1 PQTQHRPLGG
11 SHANRHHPRRHPRAA
26 PLRAPHRHRTQNA
39 PRPHA
44 PRGPHP
50 PHGRPRP
57 GATRARSPVRAPQHQ
72 RQVPAPHPL
81 PHQPRTPP
89 PHPPAPRRALRHG
102 RHPMRRPIP
111 HTALLL
117 VALTIGTTHAQ
128 MPRITGIAYAYA
140 SITILFGDGHAPSFE
155 LAASVYPRAEI
166 NQFCVPGA
174 RCASGM
180 ASSLGYA
187 YAARVFTR
195 NAEYHAEESTHI
207 RQWEAL
213 GPGFLLAYG
222 LTGGE
227 PFEPYHTRNSVIA
240 SAS

>member
-1 PQTQHRPLGG
+1 
-11 SHANRHHPRRHPRAA
+11 
-26 PLRAPHRHRTQNA
+26 
-39 PRPHA
+39 
-44 PRGPHP
+44 
-50 PHGRPRP
+50 
-57 GATRARSPVRAPQHQ
+57 
-72 RQVPAPHPL
+72 
-81 PHQPRTPP
+81 
-89 PHPPAPRRALRHG
+89 
-102 RHPMRRPIP
+102 MRRPIP

-166 NQFCVPGA
+166 NQFCIPGA

-180 ASSLGYA
+180 ATPLGYV
-187 YAARVFTR
+187 YDDRVFTR
-195 NAEYHAEESTHI
+195 NPEYHTEEITHI

-240 SAS
+240 SASSDSPYWAYDRMWQPPTHLEKAHPQLRVTWGGERDETTITLFPGYSELAGSIVTAIKGEDATPTPPSEPVIANLTPHQPAVATLLPFEPDTIASND

>member
-1 PQTQHRPLGG
+1 
-11 SHANRHHPRRHPRAA
+11 
-26 PLRAPHRHRTQNA
+26 
-39 PRPHA
+39 
-44 PRGPHP
+44 
-50 PHGRPRP
+50 
-57 GATRARSPVRAPQHQ
+57 
-72 RQVPAPHPL
+72 
-81 PHQPRTPP
+81 
-89 PHPPAPRRALRHG
+89 
-102 RHPMRRPIP
+102 MRRPIP

-180 ASSLGYA
+180 ATPLGYV
-187 YAARVFTR
+187 YDDRVFTQYP
-195 NAEYHAEESTHI
+195 EYHTEEITHI

-213 GPGFLLAYG
+213 GPGFVVAYAI
-222 LTGGE
+222 TGGE
-227 PFEPYHTRNSVIA
+227 PFEPYHTRSSVIA
-240 SAS
+240 AASEGTPFWDYDRMWQPPTELQQSYPQLRVSWGGKSADTTITVFPGYAELAGSIVNALAGE

>member
-1 PQTQHRPLGG
+1 
-11 SHANRHHPRRHPRAA
+11 
-26 PLRAPHRHRTQNA
+26 
-39 PRPHA
+39 
-44 PRGPHP
+44 
-50 PHGRPRP
+50 
-57 GATRARSPVRAPQHQ
+57 
-72 RQVPAPHPL
+72 
-81 PHQPRTPP
+81 
-89 PHPPAPRRALRHG
+89 
-102 RHPMRRPIP
+102 MRRPIP

-180 ASSLGYA
+180 ATPLGYV
-187 YAARVFTR
+187 YDDRVFTR
-195 NAEYHAEESTHI
+195 NPEYHTEEITHI

-240 SAS
+240 SASSDSPYWAYDRMWQPPTHLEKAHPQLRVTWGGERDETTITLFPGYSELAGSIVTAIKGEDTTPTPPSEPVIANLTPHQPAVATLLPFELDTIASND